1 MLKKDE
7 VSKYTISKNAYDM
20 LEWPPY
26 SSKYTAKDIPQILK
40 KGFKPMTD
48 SNIQPPQNVDIKDP
62 VPGTEVT
69 QTPGLIPETPTA
81 VPGYDPNTAT
91 APGEYVPPTEEWVE
105 NDGTHGDMA
114 QPPYTAG
121 QPHVDPSYAEAFPPV
136 YPDSDDAHKA
146 LLENPNY
153 AVHVHENQINRII
166 EVLEQISDQINH
178 LECRIGDLEHAVRF
192 DAPDDHDG
200 PPTPPTDYEDGST
213 T

>member
-1 MLKKDE
+1 MTKKDE
-7 VSKYTISKNAYDM
+7 IRF
-20 LEWPPY
+20 
-26 SSKYTAKDIPQILK
+26 TAGDIPSILK

-48 SNIQPPQNVDIKDP
+48 SNIQPPQNTLESDFVDIKDP

-69 QTPGLIPETPTA
+69 QTPGLIPEMPTA

-91 APGEYVPPTEEWVE
+91 APGEYVPPTDEWTGQDEWVE
-105 NDGTHGDMA
+105 NDGTHGTMA
-114 QPPYTAG
+114 QPPYTTG
-121 QPHVDPSYAEAFPPV
+121 EPHVDPSYAEAFPPV
-136 YPDSDDAHKA
+136 YEGSDDAHKQ